1 MNKRGKLIVILAA
14 VAIMALLL
22 TACGGD
28 KEKAFIGKWDV
39 TSMELDGITVSADD
53 IKEIS
58 DGSDNET
65 YIELKSGGKAEANLL
80 GDKSKMKW
88 SLDKKD
94 DKKIIVDDGSDKM
107 EGTLVKK
114 DELKLEA
121 KEMGFSMTFKK
132 R

>member
-53 IKEIS
+53 IKELS

>member
-53 IKEIS
+53 IKELS

-65 YIELKSGGKAEANLL
+65 YIELKSGGKADANLL
-80 GDKSKMKW
+80 GDKFKMKW

>member
-1 MNKRGKLIVILAA
+1 MNKRTKLIVILAA

-53 IKEIS
+53 IKELS
-58 DGSDNET
+58 DGSDKET

-80 GDKSKMKW
+80 GDKSKKW

>member
-1 MNKRGKLIVILAA
+1 MNKRTKLIVILAA

-39 TSMELDGITVSADD
+39 LSMELDGITVSADE
-53 IKEIS
+53 IKKLS
-58 DGSDNET
+58 DGSDKET

-114 DELKLEA
+114 DELKLES
-121 KEMGFSMTFKK
+121 KEMGLSMTFKK

>member
-53 IKEIS
+53 IKELS

-65 YIELKSGGKAEANLL
+65 YIELKSGGKADANLL

>member
-53 IKEIS
+53 IKELS

-94 DKKIIVDDGSDKM
+94 DKKIIVDGGSDKM